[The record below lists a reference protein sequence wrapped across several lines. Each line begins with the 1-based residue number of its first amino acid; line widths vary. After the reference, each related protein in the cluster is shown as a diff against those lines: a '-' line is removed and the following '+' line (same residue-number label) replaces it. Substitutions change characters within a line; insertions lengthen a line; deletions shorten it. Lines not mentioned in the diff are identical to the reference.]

1 MPIYEF
7 LCRACNR
14 IFSFHSFKVTTE
26 KVPTCPKCGAT
37 DLHRVPSRFGV
48 ASSKAG
54 ADGDDDGDGL
64 DDPRVERE
72 MMRFAS
78 ELENMD
84 ENDPRA
90 MAAAVRRMTE
100 IAGEPVTPAMSLG
113 TSSRTRWAKRVAGF
127 QAPRRPE
134 TTTSIR
140 CNSTQPAA
148 PRNDNLG
155 CRRPQATGNPNWR
168 FEAKVKNRA

>member
-14 IFSFHSFKVTTE
+14 IFSFHSFKVTTD
-26 KVPTCPKCGAT
+26 KVPSCPKCGAT

-48 ASSKAG
+48 ASSKAV
-54 ADGDDDGDGL
+54 ADGDGDGDGL

-100 IAGEPVTPAMSLG
+100 IAGEPVTPAMEEMIRRLEAGEDPEKVEEELG
-113 TSSRTRWAKRVAGF
+113 DAIEEEMGDEGGGF
-127 QAPRRPE
+127 
-134 TTTSIR
+134 SG
-140 CNSTQPAA
+140 AA
-148 PRNDNLG
+148 PTRDSGLY
-155 CRRPQATGNPNWR
+155 PM
-168 FEAKVKNRA
+168 

>member
-7 LCRACNR
+7 LCRVCNR

-26 KVPTCPKCGAT
+26 KVPACPKCGAT

-48 ASSKAG
+48 ASSSKAA
-54 ADGDDDGDGL
+54 ADGGDDGDGL
-64 DDPRVERE
+64 DDPRIERE

-78 ELENMD
+78 ELEGMD

-100 IAGEPVTPAMSLG
+100 IAGEPVTPAMEEMIRRLEAGEDPEKVEEELG
-113 TSSRTRWAKRVAGF
+113 DVLEEEMGEGGGGGFGGAPPTRDEGIY
-127 QAPRRPE
+127 PM
-134 TTTSIR
+134 
-140 CNSTQPAA
+140 
-148 PRNDNLG
+148 
-155 CRRPQATGNPNWR
+155 
-168 FEAKVKNRA
+168 

>member
-7 LCRACNR
+7 LCEVCNR
-14 IFSFHSFKVTTE
+14 IYSFHSFKVETE
-26 KVPTCPKCGAT
+26 KVPACPKCGAT

-48 ASSKAG
+48 VASAKQPA
-54 ADGDDDGDGL
+54 DDGGDGAGL

-72 MMRFAS
+72 MMRFAA

-100 IAGEPVTPAMSLG
+100 IAGEPVTPAMEEMIRRLEAGEDPEQVEDDLG
-113 TSSRTRWAKRVAGF
+113 DALEEEMGDEGGGGFGGAPPTRDEGIY
-127 QAPRRPE
+127 PM
-134 TTTSIR
+134 
-140 CNSTQPAA
+140 
-148 PRNDNLG
+148 
-155 CRRPQATGNPNWR
+155 
-168 FEAKVKNRA
+168 

>member
-7 LCRACNR
+7 LCRVCNR
-14 IFSFHSFKVTTE
+14 IYSFHSFKVATE
-26 KVPTCPKCGAT
+26 KVPTCPKCSAA

-48 ASSKAG
+48 ASSSKASTD
-54 ADGDDDGDGL
+54 ADDDGGF

-100 IAGEPVTPAMSLG
+100 IAGEPVTPAMEEMIRRLEGGEDPEKVEEELG
-113 TSSRTRWAKRVAGF
+113 DVLEEEMGDEGGGFAGAPPTRDEGIY
-127 QAPRRPE
+127 PM
-134 TTTSIR
+134 
-140 CNSTQPAA
+140 
-148 PRNDNLG
+148 
-155 CRRPQATGNPNWR
+155 
-168 FEAKVKNRA
+168 